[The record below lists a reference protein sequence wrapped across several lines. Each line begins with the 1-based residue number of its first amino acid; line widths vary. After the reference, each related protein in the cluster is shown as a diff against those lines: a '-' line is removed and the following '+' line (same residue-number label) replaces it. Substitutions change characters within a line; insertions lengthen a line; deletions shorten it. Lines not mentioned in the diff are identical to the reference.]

1 MTRTLIVALLL
12 LLPGTVGAT
21 TVEATRSLVVSEALQ
36 GNTYLLGADV
46 TLTAPAP
53 ADLTVAAGTVVLA
66 APVSGDA
73 SVAGGTVVVRRP
85 VLGDLRVLGGQIK
98 VEDVIAGDLF
108 AVGGSVTVGTST
120 GYAWVAGG
128 LVSFTGGSEGD
139 VVIYGTTATLAGEFK
154 GDVSV
159 TVSDAVT
166 IADGTVIHGA
176 LRYNA
181 PQEAVIPATARITG
195 VVEYTGS
202 SYLPTNEEAQ
212 NFAVFAAGLFFFI
225 RILAVLIAVGI
236 LAGLFPRFAQAV
248 ADEVLTHTMIR
259 FLLLTLLGFALMVA
273 TPALILILLATF
285 AGAAVA
291 FLVLAAYV
299 FLLLVAYFF
308 SAVIAGAIL
317 ARGLLRRQQ
326 MLWRDAVIGMLA
338 LSVIGLIPVAG
349 TVVFVILYATSIG
362 AIAIL
367 FYRFAF
373 GNSHEDD
380 WSL

>member
-1 MTRTLIVALLL
+1 MTRTLIIALLL
-12 LLPGTVGAT
+12 LVPGSVGAT
-21 TVEATRSLVVSEALQ
+21 TVEAARSLVVSDALL
-36 GNTYLLGADV
+36 GNTYLLAADL

-53 ADLTVAAGTVVLA
+53 ADVTAAAGTVVLA

-73 SVAGGTVVVRRP
+73 SLAGGTVVVRRP
-85 VLGDLRVLGGQIK
+85 VLGDLRVIGGQVK
-98 VEDVIAGDLF
+98 VEDAIAGDLF
-108 AVGGSVTVGTST
+108 AIGGSVTVSTST

-139 VVIYGTTATLAGEFK
+139 VVIYGTNATLSGEFK
-154 GDVSV
+154 GDVWV

-166 IADGTVIHGA
+166 IADGTRIRGA

-181 PQEAVIPATARITG
+181 PQEAVIPATAQIDG
-195 VVEYTGS
+195 AVEYTGS

-212 NFAVFAAGLFFFI
+212 SFAVLAAGLFFFI

-248 ADEVLTHTMIR
+248 ADEALTHTMIR

-291 FLVLAAYV
+291 FLVLAAYI
-299 FLLLVAYFF
+299 FLMLVAYFY

-317 ARGLLRRQQ
+317 TRGILKRHQV
-326 MLWRDAVIGMLA
+326 LWRDAVLGMLG
-338 LSVIGLIPVAG
+338 LSVVGLVPVAG
-349 TVVFVILYATSIG
+349 VTVFIVLFATSIG
-362 AIAIL
+362 AIAVL